1 MAEMNLAASKSGRN
15 LRVDLTPMVDLG
27 FLLISFFM
35 LTTTLTDPKA
45 MRLTM
50 PDKPGP
56 VPIKSPAEATL
67 TLYLSSGFV
76 RYVEGKTEG
85 RTGVEAYLDHSPSV
99 RDEILRFQE
108 RLSLGGRFQKSDMVV
123 LIKPD
128 KEASYSSL
136 IGVLDEMLICGVK
149 RYMIVPDDSSAR

>member
-1 MAEMNLAASKSGRN
+1 MAEMNLTASQSGRA

-35 LTTTLTDPKA
+35 FTTTLTTPQA

-50 PDKPGP
+50 PDKAVP
-56 VPIKSPAEATL
+56 VDSPTTAAAATL
-67 TLYLSSGFV
+67 TLRPSADGV
-76 RYVEGKTEG
+76 RYVEGVG
-85 RTGVEAYLDHSPSV
+85 PSRQAFLNHAPSV

-108 RLSLGGRFQKSDMVV
+108 RLSHDSRFTKNDMVV
-123 LIKPD
+123 LIQPGD
-128 KEASYSSL
+128 EASYGSL

-149 RYMIVPDDSSAR
+149 RYMIVPGDSVSPH